1 MSPWKI
7 ARSVWRRTF
16 VTGVNTSLPQTS
28 NRAAASPSAWLP
40 TQASSRLSVLPRPW
54 GYRQSHRRLGLC
66 GTLAWTKSWSIQ
78 IPNSFSP
85 TLHRVWM
92 VFLNATLIALVTEYF
107 PMDLYR
113 SMFFINT
120 LDHDYNRTISLGICI
135 SNLLEALES
144 FDQLARKLY
153 NTSLSDNEVSKIK
166 LEMSRNLNLM
176 MANRNETLAEAT
188 RLYETVDPPP
198 LHHQRLNCQGRSI
211 IQYVRQL
218 YCRSRRE
225 PPKSSLRIIFPPKSA
240 PRGRRR

>member
-1 MSPWKI
+1 MENCTQRLEAHFRHGCKHL
-7 ARSVWRRTF
+7 
-16 VTGVNTSLPQTS
+16 VTPDIK
-28 NRAAASPSAWLP
+28 RAAAWLP
-40 TQASSRLSVLPRPW
+40 TQASSRLSVLQRPW
-54 GYRQSHRRLGLC
+54 GCRQSHRRHGLC

-78 IPNSFSP
+78 IPNSFSQ

-92 VFLNATLIALVTEYF
+92 AFLNASLIALVTEYF

-120 LDHDYNRTISLGICI
+120 LDHDYNRTIFLGICI
-135 SNLLEALES
+135 SNLVEALES

-198 LHHQRLNCQGRSI
+198 PL
-211 IQYVRQL
+211 
-218 YCRSRRE
+218 
-225 PPKSSLRIIFPPKSA
+225 FA
-240 PRGRRR
+240 TTD